1 MAGWAHTFNQPTFRY
16 NFRGH
21 IKSRTTRNYISKK
34 HKDFFPA
41 PIALYCTVQDFMEIL
56 CVFKMNEMILAKYR
70 DLIQTKNFKISNVII
85 NPNQGQ
91 PTTCSV
97 QFANHSTF
105 VKNYFCAGCKV
116 LEIFTRSAEKVKEI
130 SKSVSYIIC

>member
-85 NPNQGQ
+85 NPNQS
-91 PTTCSV
+91 CFLLNYISV
-97 QFANHSTF
+97 ISSIFINKF
-105 VKNYFCAGCKV
+105 VQKCQYYY
-116 LEIFTRSAEKVKEI
+116 TI
-130 SKSVSYIIC
+130 SDQSVPLVTITSVVSLLTKQL